1 MSLFPSTDPLAGPMG
16 MGSNAPVGMANL
28 LAGAQ
33 QQPASNPHLSQ
44 FNTGKKSQQNQ
55 QAQNQ

>member
-1 MSLFPSTDPLAGPMG
+1 MSLFPATDPVAGPMG

-33 QQPASNPHLSQ
+33 QQPAGNPHLSQ
-44 FNTGKKSQQNQ
+44 FNTGKKPQ
-55 QAQNQ
+55 